1 MFATGGGDRVIKV
14 FDLARACVAA
24 PDALKI
30 TLTGHISPVRGLAF
44 SERHPYLFSTG
55 EDKMV
60 KCWDLETNQVIRHY
74 HGHLSGVFALKLHP
88 TLDVLV
94 TGGRDAGPG
103 FGIMRTKHQIHCLTG
118 HDNTVGA
125 ILTKGVDPQ
134 VRSLHVNLCSLSL
147 LFHFFC

>member
-1 MFATGGGDRVIKV
+1 MRLSLLLDIQRCHDRVDRRRFHV
-14 FDLARACVAA
+14 
-24 PDALKI
+24 
-30 TLTGHISPVRGLAF
+30 
-44 SERHPYLFSTG
+44 
-55 EDKMV
+55 
-60 KCWDLETNQVIRHY
+60 
-74 HGHLSGVFALKLHP
+74 HLSGVFALKLHP

-94 TGGRDAGPG
+94 TGGRDAVARVWD
-103 FGIMRTKHQIHCLTG
+103 MRTKHQIHCLTG